1 MSDIWIKTSNTSTT
15 KWRKALAISI
25 KKGSASWAA
34 AKNVWIKTGTAS
46 WLRVWPLSGVFAT
59 SDPYI
64 TTTASGT
71 THLDST
77 GSPIRIG
84 TTYYGRNGG
93 WDANGWTISSYS
105 YAWNYWTSGTTGEN
119 DLIGTLATGTYSSPS
134 TALTISSA
142 ANASAVDNKYL
153 SFKNLI

>member
-34 AKNVWIKTGTAS
+34 AKNIWIKTGTAS

-59 SDPYI
+59 SYPYI

-93 WDANGWTISSYS
+93 WDANGWTISS
-105 YAWNYWTSGTTGEN
+105 
-119 DLIGTLATGTYSSPS
+119 
-134 TALTISSA
+134 
-142 ANASAVDNKYL
+142 
-153 SFKNLI
+153 